1 MADLTTGD
9 WLSVGAGL
17 LGNYM
22 QGQSTADAAKG
33 TANAMTQAAQ
43 TAKFKPFGI
52 TTSFGQSGFNYD
64 PSGNLIGAGYQLAPG
79 VQEQLNTLFG
89 SSGGM
94 LGQFTGAPQA
104 TAPLGQGAQSAMNLG
119 QQYLGTSPQDQASKW
134 MQDQQDLLAASRASK
149 LAGVRSNLNAT
160 GRTGLAIGGDAG
172 MAASNPELQ
181 AYYNSIAQ
189 QDKDLAAQATQ
200 GGMDYAK
207 FGMGMLGSGGD
218 MLKSMYGT
226 QTAAFSPY
234 QTALA
239 GSQTL
244 EGLGQKSFDLS
255 TGVGAQ
261 QSTGQSGTLNAQLA
275 AAQAAQQ
282 SNGYNPWAG
291 LLSGGST
298 ALANYKWGQ

>member
-1 MADLTTGD
+1 MADWTTGD
-9 WLSVGAGL
+9 LLGAGAGL
-17 LGNYM
+17 LGDYLK
-22 QGQSTADAAKG
+22 GQSAADAAQG
-33 TANAMTQAAQ
+33 ASSTVTQAAQ
-43 TAKFKPFGI
+43 AAKFKPFGI

-89 SSGGM
+89 SSKGL
-94 LGQFTGAPQA
+94 LGQFTGAPA
-104 TAPLGQGAQSAMNLG
+104 AAAPLGQGAQSAMGLG
-119 QQYLGTSPQDQASKW
+119 QQYLGASPQEQATKW
-134 MQDQQDLLAASRASK
+134 MRDQQDLLSASRASK

-189 QDKDLAAQATQ
+189 QDRDLAAQATQ

-207 FGMGMLGSGGD
+207 FGLGMLGSGGD
-218 MLKSMYGT
+218 LLKSMYGT
-226 QTAAFSPY
+226 QTAAFDPY
-234 QTALA
+234 KTALA
-239 GSQTL
+239 GSQAL

-261 QSTGQSGTLNAQLA
+261 QSTGASNTLNAQLA
-275 AAQAAQQ
+275 AANAAQQ
-282 SNGYNPWAG
+282 ANAYNPWAG
-291 LLSGGST
+291 LLSGGAS